1 MPPDADLRAGATASA
16 AKPAAPGEPIQG
28 FIDRVY
34 DRRIT
39 GWAWNSAAPDDVLE
53 VEIQLDGTPI
63 ATVRADRLRSD
74 LVKRGCG
81 DGRHGFDVRLA
92 ELLPADSRERLSA
105 AAIVPGTERR
115 TRLPSRA
122 TKAAQAVESAVSGA
136 LPDALRAWLGDFQSV
151 QRQLEA
157 TLTGAVRDVRA
168 ATRPPEADGASV
180 APSELMGRIEA
191 SQEELARQIATL
203 EVVQARV
210 DETLARLEGV
220 HAAAPQD
227 RSERWLRLAVFGL
240 AALSGFSLLLGI
252 WSLLG

>member
-1 MPPDADLRAGATASA
+1 MPPDADLRGAAAGGTDVRTTPLA
-16 AKPAAPGEPIQG
+16 APIQG

-39 GWAWNSAAPDDVLE
+39 GWAWNRASPDEVLE

-74 LVKRGCG
+74 LIKRGCG
-81 DGRHGFDVRLA
+81 DGRHGFDVRLV
-92 ELLPADSRERLSA
+92 EFLPEDARERLTA
-105 AAIVPGTERR
+105 TAIVPGTERR
-115 TRLPSRA
+115 TPLASRA
-122 TKAAQAVESAVSGA
+122 TRVAQALETAVPAA
-136 LPDALRAWLGDFQSV
+136 LPDALRAWLGDFQTV

-168 ATRPPEADGASV
+168 WTRPAGDGATD
-180 APSELMGRIEA
+180 ADELMAQIQT
-191 SQEELARQIATL
+191 SQEELARQVATL

-210 DETLARLEGV
+210 DETLARLERT

-240 AALSGFSLLLGI
+240 AALSGSSLLLGV